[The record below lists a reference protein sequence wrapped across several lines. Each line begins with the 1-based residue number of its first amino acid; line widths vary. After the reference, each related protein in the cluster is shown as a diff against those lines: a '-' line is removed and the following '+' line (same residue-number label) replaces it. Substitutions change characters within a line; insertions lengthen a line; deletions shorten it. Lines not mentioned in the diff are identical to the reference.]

1 MIAKQDHQPEQTE
14 AAKLDRLIS
23 KSEAAKVLA
32 VSTRTIDR
40 LCARDLIPKLHVGGS
55 VRFRLSDVI
64 GIVQNGV

>member
-1 MIAKQDHQPEQTE
+1 MIAKQDHQFEQTVT
-14 AAKLDRLIS
+14 AKL
-23 KSEAAKVLA
+23 
-32 VSTRTIDR
+32 DR